1 MKIDLEKLYL
11 SLPYIFQLCFLNLQ
25 SLIIFRRRYNSDF
38 FTYLNSYSKSNPEI
52 VNINDLR
59 KFLVEAEKTI
69 FWKKIFK
76 KYNFKVK
83 KFNDLKNL
91 EKLPILNKKIVKE
104 NINDIINL
112 KYLNTSKNN
121 HTSGTTGSGLI
132 FPETRE
138 MENRQWAIWWRYRIK
153 VGIKFGTWCG
163 WFGGRSILNLNK
175 KSAPYWINN
184 YPMRMTMFSAHHLNS
199 KTVKFYYDKICDKKL
214 SWLHGYPSQI
224 TLLSNLIIE
233 NNLEINDSVKYIT
246 FGAENFLESQRIIIK
261 KVFKAEIYQHYG
273 LSEGVSNISLN
284 TSNEFIPDQDFAY
297 SEFISKK
304 KLPKNQ
310 YHIIGTNYYNFAF
323 PLIRYDTGDIL
334 TTYDNKNFKIKS
346 IDGRNEDYI
355 TLKNGA
361 KLGRLDHIFKDIIN
375 VEEAQILQESLDEI
389 IVNIVPNK
397 KFNKIIDE
405 KLIISEFQKRTGKY
419 LSINIRYQK
428 KIKRTKN
435 GKLKFVI
442 SKL

>member
-1 MKIDLEKLYL
+1 MKIDLEKVYL
-11 SLPYIFQLCFLNLQ
+11 SLPYIFQLCVLNLQ
-25 SLIIFRRRYNSDF
+25 ALIIYRRRYNSDF
-38 FTYLNSYSKSNPEI
+38 LNYLNFYSKSNPKI
-52 VNINDLR
+52 VNVNDLK
-59 KFLVEAEKTI
+59 KFLIEAEKTL

-76 KYNFKVK
+76 KYNFEVE
-83 KFNDLKNL
+83 KFNDLKDL
-91 EKLPILNKKIVKE
+91 ENLPIINKKIVKE

-112 KYLNTSKNN
+112 KYLNGSKKN

-138 MENRQWAIWWRYRIK
+138 MENRQWAVWWRYRIN
-153 VGIKFGTWCG
+153 VGIKFDTWCG
-163 WFGGRSILNLNK
+163 WFGGKSILNINK
-175 KSAPYWINN
+175 RSAPYWINN
-184 YPMRMTMFSAHHLNS
+184 YPMKMTMFSAHHLNF

-224 TLLSNLIIE
+224 TLLSNLITE
-233 NNLEINDSVKYIT
+233 NNLEINNSVKYIT
-246 FGAENFLESQRIIIK
+246 FGAENLLESQKVIIK
-261 KVFKAEIYQHYG
+261 KVFKAELYQHYG
-273 LSEGVSNISLN
+273 LAEGVSNISLN

-297 SEFISKK
+297 SEFITENQ
-304 KLPKNQ
+304 LHQNQ
-310 YHIIGTNYYNFAF
+310 YRIIGTNYYNYAF

-334 TTYDNKNFKIKS
+334 TAYDNKNFKIKS

-355 TLKNGA
+355 TLKNGT
-361 KLGRLDHIFKDIIN
+361 KLGRLDHLFKDIIN
-375 VEEAQILQESLDEI
+375 VEEAQIVQESLDEI

-397 KFNKIIDE
+397 KFNKIVDE
-405 KLIISEFQKRTGKY
+405 KLIVSEFQKRTGKY

-435 GKLKFVI
+435 GKLKFVV